1 MNILQLLI
9 VLDLTEELIKKNS
22 LTAFMVT
29 HNMRDALK
37 YGNRLIM
44 MNEGKIILDVSGKEK
59 EKLTINDLLE
69 LFNENGE
76 LNDSIVLS

>member
-1 MNILQLLI
+1 
-9 VLDLTEELIKKNS
+9 
-22 LTAFMVT
+22 
-29 HNMRDALK
+29 
-37 YGNRLIM
+37 
-44 MNEGKIILDVSGKEK
+44 MNEGKIILDVSGEEK